1 MAEDTVKELLSLE
14 CGSLVTYLLDKNSH
28 LDSISFQTMLMRHVF
43 VKHPEVVLIH
53 RTHNLSGKALYT
65 FMVDKPFLK
74 LEGEMTKVI
83 HFAVP
88 TKESAKGLASMYRTF
103 KAFNPEWKQIK
114 TFLVDPRFR
123 LLPKLAEAF
132 PSADVQLSVFHICK
146 HLQQKICHV
155 TLEFH
160 TKRLLLSVLRNAMCA
175 PSEGNLKKMHVILSD
190 FVKPTL
196 LPQLHPNWLL
206 NEKIW
211 SMHRWR
217 TWEECSQYFKD
228 LEMITCNLSQVFC
241 VRLSLESCITG
252 VSTYYQKS
260 LVKSSLE
267 AFLCPTNLLSQDIS
281 SQPNQAALSSSAA
294 NTLRPLLPRD
304 PSAAAPQSSPAA
316 ADQEASAEERMQEA
330 AVPDEE
336 ATQRICQS
344 LAVICTDPA
353 ATLCLNEFA
362 VVQSSVCLMGTSAD
376 TISIQVLEDAQ
387 TVSHKGL
394 GSCSCHFNQ
403 TFQLPCRHIVA
414 VLNSEGKALEAEKV
428 PRQWRKGH
436 RDAQPGQ
443 RSAKDPLEVLR
454 SSWDSS
460 LDKYLA
466 VSFLTE
472 EISRL
477 LSQCSSEEFD
487 RRYST
492 LRELADSWIGPYEQV
507 KL

>member
-1 MAEDTVKELLSLE
+1 MAVDTVKELLSLE

-28 LDSISFQTMLMRHVF
+28 LDSISFQTMLMRDVF
-43 VKHPEVVLIH
+43 VNHPEVVLIH
-53 RTHNLSGKALYT
+53 RTHNPLGKALYM

-88 TKESAKGLASMYRTF
+88 TKESAEGLAHIYHTF

-123 LLPKLAEAF
+123 LLPTLLEAF

-146 HLQQKICHV
+146 HLQQKIRHV
-155 TLEFH
+155 SLEFH

-175 PSEGNLKKMHVILSD
+175 PSESNLKKMHAILSD
-190 FVKPTL
+190 FVKPNL
-196 LPQLHPNWLL
+196 LPQLHTNWLL

-228 LEMITCNLSQVFC
+228 LEMVTRNLSQVFC
-241 VRLSLESCITG
+241 VRLSLESCITRI
-252 VSTYYQKS
+252 SKHYQKS
-260 LVKSSLE
+260 VLKGSWE
-267 AFLCPTNLLSQDIS
+267 APPCPATLLSQNVS
-281 SQPNQAALSSSAA
+281 SLPNLVDLSSSAPKVQG
-294 NTLRPLLPRD
+294 PLLPRD
-304 PSAAAPQSSPAA
+304 PPTAAPWSSLAA
-316 ADQEASAEERMQEA
+316 KQEASAEDEQEA
-330 AVPDEE
+330 AVSDEE
-336 ATQRICQS
+336 ASERIRQS
-344 LAVICTDPA
+344 LSDICTEPA
-353 ATLCLNEFA
+353 ARLCLNEFA
-362 VVQSSVCLMGTSAD
+362 VAQSSVCLMGSSAD
-376 TISIQVLEDAQ
+376 TVSMQILEDAQ

-394 GSCSCHFNQ
+394 NGCTCHFSR
-403 TFQLPCRHIVA
+403 TFQLPCRHVVA
-414 VLNSEGKALEAEKV
+414 LLNSEGKELEAERV
-428 PRQWRKGH
+428 PAQWRKGH
-436 RDAQPGQ
+436 TCSQPGQ
-443 RSAKDPLEVLR
+443 RGTRDLLEVLR
-454 SSWDSS
+454 SSWDAS

-492 LRELADSWIGPYEQV
+492 LRELADSWIGPYVQV